1 MNLVRGRPRVG
12 GRARVVPLCAILAS
26 GCGGNGAE
34 PRPAAVN
41 PSRVAASGSS
51 DPGVQSGTHGAGA
64 IAPQPAR
71 AGAPNAPGHPEAR
84 YSRAFAAAFARV
96 TDTLRATTGVPL
108 RFPRVA
114 VGDATDD
121 SVRITVLAA
130 TPQHYDLVI
139 GDNNVDYCT
148 GGVYCRLG
156 EITGER
162 VRYNTP
168 LPSGRRVVL
177 SGGRRG
183 VFTPATCGANCS
195 DSQITWDE
203 GPYRYVVG
211 LKVGTLPEVLRM
223 AESVVSVP

>member
-1 MNLVRGRPRVG
+1 MNFVGRRT
-12 GRARVVPLCAILAS
+12 RVVSLCAILVS
-26 GCGGNGAE
+26 GCGGSGAE
-34 PRPAAVN
+34 PRPAVGDR
-41 PSRVAASGSS
+41 SRVTASGTPDSAM
-51 DPGVQSGTHGAGA
+51 QSRSTGAGA
-64 IAPQPAR
+64 TARQPAR
-71 AGAPNAPGHPEAR
+71 AGALGQPGAR
-84 YSRAFAAAFARV
+84 YSPALAAAFARV
-96 TDTLRATTGVPL
+96 TDTLRATTRVPL

-114 VGDATDD
+114 VGDMTDD

-130 TPQHYDLVI
+130 TPEQYDLVI
-139 GDNNVDYCT
+139 GDNSVEYCT

-162 VRYNTP
+162 VGPNTP
-168 LPSGRRVVL
+168 IPTGRRVVL
-177 SGGRRG
+177 PGGRYG

-195 DSQITWDE
+195 DSQVTWDE